1 MSRSCRDAG
10 PCRADP
16 EVCHAVR
23 MLSSVSRSTVAALA
37 IAAFCLIAAVP
48 TTWAEIE
55 TGTVTRPGPI
65 SFSPW
70 SSTVP
75 AVALALA
82 GAVLALRLP
91 RHAMTW
97 ILLGG
102 GLVGALNG
110 LGAAWA
116 AYSLTRH
123 GGALPLTAPAFYAG
137 ARLGPL
143 MNLLPPLILLFFPDG
158 RLPSARWRRPAW
170 LSLGGTGLAVLVF
183 LTVPWHVVEPGG
195 PWPGLDPPLVSL
207 PDDVWRSLFGLA
219 PVLIVVTLVPALAA
233 FAVRFGGAGRERR
246 AQLRWMLLAGLLNVV
261 LLAAPLVAGWLPADV
276 VFVAGTVALAA
287 AVLIAV
293 GRYRLYDIDP
303 VLGWT
308 LVYGALAAAV
318 VVVDVAVFAGMS
330 ALVEEPMAAVLAAG
344 VVAVLYAP
352 LRSWIQKRV
361 GGLLRG
367 EPYDVV
373 SALARRLEE
382 SAGPEELLL
391 AVASAVASAFRSPY
405 VRVELDR
412 SGGGVM
418 AVEHGA
424 RRDEGVVV
432 LPFAYRDVEIGRL
445 TLVPRAGTR
454 LAEADQRLL
463 ADVVRQAAAAVRATA
478 LTEELQQSRE
488 RLVGGVEEERRR
500 LRRDLH
506 DGLGPT
512 LAAAALKVEA
522 AGNLME
528 RDPALAREALGQV
541 RGDLSTVLA
550 DVRRLVHDLRP
561 PALDQFGLAGALR
574 HAAERF
580 GDGSLSIVV
589 TTAGDLTGL
598 PAAAEVAA
606 YRIGCEAMVNVTRHA
621 RAGRCDVRLIATGGT
636 LEVEIVDDGR
646 GLGRAGQTGDVTG
659 VGLLAMRERAE
670 ELGGRCTIT
679 AGAAGTRV
687 HAVLPLAVPA

>member
-1 MSRSCRDAG
+1 MLPSLSRR
-10 PCRADP
+10 
-16 EVCHAVR
+16 
-23 MLSSVSRSTVAALA
+23 TVAALS
-37 IAAFCLIAAVP
+37 IAAFCLVAAVLAA
-48 TTWAEIE
+48 WAEIL
-55 TGTVTRPGPI
+55 TGAVTRPGPI
-65 SFSPW
+65 SFSSW

-75 AVALALA
+75 GVALAVA

-91 RHAMTW
+91 RHAVTW
-97 ILLGG
+97 ILLAG
-102 GLVGALNG
+102 GLTTALNG
-110 LGAAWA
+110 LGAAYA
-116 AYSLTRH
+116 GYSITHH

-137 ARLGPL
+137 ARLGPF
-143 MNLLPPLILLFFPDG
+143 MNLVPVLVLLFFPDG

-170 LSLGGTGLAVLVF
+170 LSLGGTGFAVLVF
-183 LTVPWHVVEPGG
+183 LAVPWHIVEPGEE
-195 PWPGLDPPLVSL
+195 WPGLDVAFVRL
-207 PDDVWRSLFGLA
+207 PDEVWRVLFGVA
-219 PVLIVVTLVPALAA
+219 PVLIAVTLVVSVAA
-233 FAVRFGGAGRERR
+233 FVARFRGADRVRR

-261 LLAAPLVAGWLPADV
+261 LLAAPLVADWLPDDA
-276 VFVAGTVALAA
+276 VFVAAIVALAA

-318 VVVDVAVFAGMS
+318 VGIDVTIFAGMS
-330 ALVEEPMAAVLAAG
+330 ALVEEPAAAVLAAG
-344 VVAVLYAP
+344 VVAVLYGP
-352 LRSWIQKRV
+352 LRTWIQKKV
-361 GGLLRG
+361 GGVLRG

-391 AVASAVASAFRSPY
+391 AVATAVASAFRSPF

-412 SGGGVM
+412 PSGGVV
-418 AVEHGA
+418 AVEHGT
-424 RRDEGVVV
+424 RRDDGVVV

-522 AGNLME
+522 AGNLMD

-541 RGDLSTVLA
+541 RGDLSTVLN

-574 HAAERF
+574 QAAERF
-580 GDGSLSIVV
+580 GEGTVAIVV
-589 TTAGDLTGL
+589 STAGDLTGL

-621 RAGRCDVRLIATGGT
+621 RAARCEVRLTATGGT

-646 GLGRAGQTGDVTG
+646 GLRTGEGVG

-670 ELGGRCTIT
+670 ELGGRCTVT
-679 AGAAGTRV
+679 GGATGTRV

>member
-1 MSRSCRDAG
+1 MW
-10 PCRADP
+10 
-16 EVCHAVR
+16 HAFR
-23 MLSSVSRSTVAALA
+23 MLPSVSRRALAALA
-37 IAAFCLIAAVP
+37 ISAFCLVAAVSA
-48 TTWAEIE
+48 TWADLL
-55 TGTVTRPGPI
+55 TGDAARPGPI
-65 SFSPW
+65 AFTSW

-75 AVALALA
+75 GVALAVA

-97 ILLGG
+97 ILLAG
-102 GLVGALNG
+102 GLTTALNG
-110 LGAAWA
+110 VGAAYA
-116 AYSLTRH
+116 AWSITRH

-137 ARLGPL
+137 ARLGPF
-143 MNLLPPLILLFFPDG
+143 MNLVPVLVLLFFPDG
-158 RLPSARWRRPAW
+158 RLPSARWRWPAR
-170 LSLGGTGLAVLVF
+170 LSLAGTGFAVLVF
-183 LTVPWHVVEPGG
+183 LAVPWRVVEPGAS
-195 PWPGLDPPLVSL
+195 WPGLDVAIARL
-207 PDDVWRSLFGLA
+207 PDDVWRVLLGFA
-219 PVLIVVTLVPALAA
+219 PVLIAVTLVVSVAA
-233 FAVRFGGAGRERR
+233 FAARFRGAGRMRR
-246 AQLRWMLLAGLLNVV
+246 AQLRWMLLAGLLNAL
-261 LLAAPLVAGWLPADV
+261 LLAAPLVAGWLPADA
-276 VFVAGTVALAA
+276 VFVATTVALAA
-287 AVLIAV
+287 AVLVAV

-308 LVYGALAAAV
+308 LVYGALAATV
-318 VVVDVAVFAGMS
+318 VGIDVAVFAGLS
-330 ALVEEPMAAVLAAG
+330 VLVEEPAAAVLAAG

-352 LRSWIQKRV
+352 LRTWIQRRV

-391 AVASAVASAFRSPY
+391 AVATAVASAFRSPY

-412 SGGGVM
+412 AGGGVM

-424 RRDEGVVV
+424 RRDDGVVV

-522 AGNLME
+522 AGNLMD

-574 HAAERF
+574 QAAERF
-580 GDGSLSIVV
+580 GEGTVPIVV
-589 TTAGDLTGL
+589 SADGDLSGL

-621 RAGRCDVRLIATGGT
+621 RAARCEVRLTATGGT

-646 GLGRAGQTGDVTG
+646 GLRPGDARTGEGTG

-679 AGAAGTRV
+679 AGPAGTRV